1 MMRIFYFLFFV
12 VSLLGSCGKKQPADL
27 ILHNAQCYLPDSTF
41 AEAVA
46 IGNGQILAVGK
57 SADILGRYESA
68 QVLDLQGKL
77 VLPGLHDAHVH
88 PIGGAKEEIQCR
100 LSGLNTVA
108 KVRQAIADYVKMH
121 PDDEWIL
128 GRGWELH
135 VFPPNGNPSRAMLD
149 SLIPDRPAYFSSWD
163 GHSAWVNSKALALAG
178 ITAATPDPPQGR
190 IEKDSKGQPSGT
202 LREEA
207 MGLVSKLLPQDTHEQ
222 RVALLKTAMQ
232 KMHELG
238 ITSFT
243 DASAP
248 VSYLKAYEE
257 LHRKGELKSRVIT
270 SLSVGLNGI
279 VSVVS
284 LDSLRRTYTKD
295 EWLRATCVKIFTDG
309 VPEAHTAALLAP
321 YDDRPNDTGI
331 LNYNPDELRRY
342 CRQLDSAGFQIHFHA
357 LGDKAVRV
365 SLDALEGSNPAL
377 RHNISHLQ
385 VIDSADRARFAR
397 QQVIA
402 NFQPFWAKGDLLN
415 INLISRILG
424 PKRARSQYPMASI
437 WRTGASMAAGSDWP
451 VSTVNPFEAIQV
463 AVTRMQIDVPDDI
476 SWIPEER
483 LTLHQ
488 IIYAYTQ
495 GGAYLMHQ
503 DKITGSITAGKAAD
517 LIVLDQNIFK
527 IPAANIHKTK
537 VMLTLVGGEIILNK
551 GI

>member
-1 MMRIFYFLFFV
+1 MRIFYALFFALL
-12 VSLLGSCGKKQPADL
+12 LLGSCGKKQSADL
-27 ILHNAQCYLPDSTF
+27 ILHSGHCYLPDSTF

-46 IGNGQILAVGK
+46 VGNGKILAVGN
-57 SADILGRYESA
+57 SADILAQYEA
-68 QVLDLQGKL
+68 AEVLDLQGKL

-88 PIGGAKEEIQCR
+88 PIGGATEAVQCQ
-100 LSGLNTVA
+100 LSGLNTIA
-108 KVRQAIADYVKMH
+108 EVRQAIADYVKAH
-121 PDDEWIL
+121 PNDEWIL

-135 VFPPNGNPSRAMLD
+135 VFPPDGNPSRALLD
-149 SLIPDRPAYFSSWD
+149 SIAPDRPVYLRSWD
-163 GHSAWVNSKALALAG
+163 GHSAWVNSKALAMAG
-178 ITAATPDPPQGR
+178 ITAKTPDPPQGR
-190 IEKDSKGQPSGT
+190 IEKDRKGQPSGT
-202 LREEA
+202 LREKA
-207 MGLVSKLLPQDTHEQ
+207 MDLVSKLIPKDTHEQ
-222 RVALLKTAMQ
+222 RVNLLKTAMQ

-248 VSYLKAYEE
+248 LSYLKAYEE
-257 LHRKGELKSRVIT
+257 LHRKGELNSRVIT

-279 VSVVS
+279 IPVAS

-295 EWLRATCVKIFTDG
+295 EWLRAACVKIFTDG

-331 LNYNPDELRRY
+331 LNYNPEELRRY

-365 SLDALEGSNPAL
+365 SLDAVEGSNPAL

-397 QQVIA
+397 QQIIA

-415 INLISRILG
+415 IDLISRILG

-437 WRTGASMAAGSDWP
+437 WNTGARLAAGSDWP

-463 AVTRMQIDVPDDI
+463 AITRMQINVPDDRP
-476 SWIPEER
+476 WIPEER

-488 IIYAYTQ
+488 IIHAYTL

-503 DKITGSITAGKAAD
+503 DDITGSIAPGKAAD
-517 LIVLDQNIFK
+517 LIVLNQNLFK
-527 IPAANIHKTK
+527 ILPADIHKTK
-537 VMLTLVGGEIILNK
+537 VLLTLAGGKSVHRK